1 MARGVIY
8 ITTTSVTGLIKI
20 GKTRTDQFENRMTI
34 LEQNGYWN
42 VNGLHRFYAVE
53 VNDYDEKEKL
63 IHTVFSK
70 SQVSTSE
77 LFALDKE
84 LVKEMLESFGGKQI
98 YPKPVKTQNTQPKKE
113 KAQRLTFGMLNI
125 PSGAVLE
132 FSKDRSLTCK
142 VIDAVNKVNYRGTE
156 YTLSALAMK
165 LLKISSAQGGAYF
178 MYNGELL
185 TDRRKRMGL

>member
-63 IHTVFSK
+63 IH
-70 SQVSTSE
+70 
-77 LFALDKE
+77 
-84 LVKEMLESFGGKQI
+84 
-98 YPKPVKTQNTQPKKE
+98 
-113 KAQRLTFGMLNI
+113 
-125 PSGAVLE
+125 
-132 FSKDRSLTCK
+132 
-142 VIDAVNKVNYRGTE
+142 NY
-156 YTLSALAMK
+156 
-165 LLKISSAQGGAYF
+165 
-178 MYNGELL
+178 
-185 TDRRKRMGL
+185 